1 MTSCSATAASSNG
14 VLSMSDAMPRQDM
27 VPLNE
32 FECLLINELQAD
44 FPLCPEPY
52 RQLAERFGCEAELIL
67 ETVSDLLQ
75 RGVLTRFGP
84 LLNIEK
90 AGGVFSLCALRVE
103 DERFDKVAELVNAY
117 PEVAHNYQREH
128 DWNMWFVLAAESS
141 SELESVFA
149 EIVQRSECP
158 GLNLPKEEEYYVG
171 LRFEA

>member
-1 MTSCSATAASSNG
+1 
-14 VLSMSDAMPRQDM
+14 MSDTVLRQDA
-27 VPLNE
+27 VQLSE

-44 FPLCPEPY
+44 FPLCEEPY
-52 RQLAERFGCEAELIL
+52 QQLGQRFDCEPELIL
-67 ETVSDLLQ
+67 ETISDLLQ

-90 AGGVFSLCALRVE
+90 AGGVFSLCALKVE
-103 DERFDKVAELVNAY
+103 ESRFEEVAELVNDY

-128 DWNMWFVLAAESS
+128 EWNMWFVLAAESKA
-141 SELESVFA
+141 ELERVFA
-149 EIVQRSECP
+149 ELVQRSDCP